1 MSRPWA
7 SNTLTNRFETGAIK
21 GLVAC
26 LCSSNVDITLGL
38 RFKFSL
44 KFHWSSWME
53 EAQRLSVRE

>member
-21 GLVAC
+21 GLIAH
-26 LCSSNVDITLGL
+26 LWSSNVDITLGL

-44 KFHWSSWME
+44 KFRLSSWME
-53 EAQRLSVRE
+53 KVQRLSVRE